1 MNYINL
7 TVKEITNIKKFLK
20 KNDFSSRSIREILV
34 DGYLI
39 NGKTYKGNQK
49 LKENDQVKII
59 IFDENLDY
67 EPIKSKLD
75 IVYEDEHIL
84 IVNKSYNLTVNS
96 KNQISLANHLAYY
109 FKENGIKAKV
119 RFVNRLDMDTSGL
132 IMIAKNKYA
141 MAYYQ
146 KQIEDNNF
154 KKIYLA
160 ICEGFLEIDQTIKL
174 KLLYDPNDKNYKI
187 DPKGKEAITYFKSI
201 KYDEKYD
208 LTHVMCDIKT
218 GKTHQIRAS
227 LSYLGHPILGDR
239 LYGSE
244 KKTNRFYLHS
254 YHIEVKK
261 YLSNEILSLHS
272 KAFI

>member
-1 MNYINL
+1 MNYIYL
-7 TVKEITNIKKFLK
+7 KVKEKTNIKKFLK
-20 KNDFSSRSIREILV
+20 DSDFSSRSIREILK

-39 NGKTYKGNQK
+39 NDKAYKGNQK

-59 IFDENLDY
+59 ICDENLDY
-67 EPIKSKLD
+67 EPKKSQLD

-96 KNQISLANHLAYY
+96 KNQVSLANHIAYY
-109 FKENGIKAKV
+109 FKEKGIKAKV

-146 KQIEDNNF
+146 KQIEDNKF

-160 ICEGFLEIDQTIKL
+160 ICEGFLEIDKTIKL
-174 KLLYDPNDKNYKI
+174 KLLYDSFDKNYKI
-187 DPKGKEAITYFKSI
+187 DPKGKEAITYFKRL
-201 KYDEKYD
+201 KYDKNYD
-208 LTHVMCDIKT
+208 LTYVMCDIKT

-244 KKTNRFYLHS
+244 KKTKRFYLHS

-261 YLSNEILSLHS
+261 YLSSELLSLYS

>member
-7 TVKEITNIKKFLK
+7 IVKEKTNIKKFLK
-20 KNDFSSRSIREILV
+20 KNDFSSRSIREILK

-39 NGKTYKGNQK
+39 NDKAYKGNQK

-59 IFDENLDY
+59 IYDEDLDY
-67 EPIKSKLD
+67 DPIKSKID

-84 IVNKSYNLTVNS
+84 IVNKSYNLTINS
-96 KNQISLANHLAYY
+96 KNQVSLANHIAYY
-109 FKENGIKAKV
+109 FKEKGIKAKV

-146 KQIEDNNF
+146 KQIEANKF

-174 KLLYDPNDKNYKI
+174 KLLYDSFDKNYKI
-187 DPKGKEAITYFKSI
+187 DPKGKEAITYFKRI

-208 LTHVMCDIKT
+208 LTYVMCDIKT

-261 YLSNEILSLHS
+261 YLSNEILSLYS